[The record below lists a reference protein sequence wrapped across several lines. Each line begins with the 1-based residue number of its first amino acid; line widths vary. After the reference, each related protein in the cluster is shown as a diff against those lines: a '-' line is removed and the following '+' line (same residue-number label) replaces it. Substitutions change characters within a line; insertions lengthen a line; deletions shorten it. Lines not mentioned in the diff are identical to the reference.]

1 MATINSNFAVANIDM
16 IIVCDVMQQTVH
28 FASK

>member
-1 MATINSNFAVANIDM
+1 MATINSNFAVDNIDM